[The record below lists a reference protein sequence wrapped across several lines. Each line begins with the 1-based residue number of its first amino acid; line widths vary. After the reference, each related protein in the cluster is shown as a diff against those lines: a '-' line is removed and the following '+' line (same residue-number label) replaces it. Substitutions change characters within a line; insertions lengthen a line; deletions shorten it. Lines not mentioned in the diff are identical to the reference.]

1 MLFLRLASFFFIRY
15 NLLWETLI
23 SLCLFMVIFSCTSG
37 TAFFVYV
44 SEISQ
49 AAGTG
54 LAVFTLMA
62 MMILQSLFSD
72 DLIELP
78 KFGI

>member
-1 MLFLRLASFFFIRY
+1 
-15 NLLWETLI
+15 
-23 SLCLFMVIFSCTSG
+23 MVAFSCTSG

-44 SEISQ
+44 SEISE

-78 KFGI
+78 NFGI